1 MKSPDLIKKRFY
13 NMWNAGIAG
22 IGSYV
27 PERVLTNNDLEKM
40 VDTSDEWIRTR
51 TGISE
56 RHICS
61 ENMSTSDMA
70 VEAAAMALKDA
81 AVDAADVDMIIVASV
96 TPDMP
101 FPATACLV
109 QDRLGAVNASAF
121 DLEAGCSGFIYALT
135 VGSQFIISGA
145 YRNVLV
151 IGADALSKV
160 TNWED
165 RSTCV
170 LFGDGA
176 GAALLQRVPSGYGLL
191 SFKLGAVGSGGEYL
205 KIPAGGSKLPAS
217 ADTVAERGHF
227 IKMEGNEVF
236 KFAVRIMGEAALTV
250 VEEAGLTTD
259 DIDCLIPHQANIRII
274 DAAARRLGLP
284 QEKVFI
290 NVQRYGNTSA
300 ASIPLALKEAVDS
313 GKVVPGSIIIMVGF
327 GAGLTW
333 GAVALRWKE

>member
-1 MKSPDLIKKRFY
+1 
-13 NMWNAGIAG
+13 
-22 IGSYV
+22 
-27 PERVLTNNDLEKM
+27 
-40 VDTSDEWIRTR
+40 
-51 TGISE
+51 
-56 RHICS
+56 
-61 ENMSTSDMA
+61 
-70 VEAAAMALKDA
+70 
-81 AVDAADVDMIIVASV
+81 
-96 TPDMP
+96 MP

-160 TNWED
+160 TDWED

-217 ADTVAERGHF
+217 ADTVAGRDHF

-250 VEEAGLTTD
+250 VEEAGLTTN

-274 DAAARRLGLP
+274 DAAARRLGLS

-313 GKVVPGSIIIMVGF
+313 GRVAPGSIIIMVGF

>member
-1 MKSPDLIKKRFY
+1 M
-13 NMWNAGIAG
+13 MWNAGIAG
-22 IGSYV
+22 IGSYA
-27 PERVLTNNDLEKM
+27 PERVLTNSDLEKM

-56 RHICS
+56 RHICDAD
-61 ENMSTSDMA
+61 MATSDMA
-70 VEAAAMALKDA
+70 VKAAAAALEDA
-81 AVDAADVDMIIVASV
+81 GVEAADVDMIIVATV

-101 FPATACLV
+101 FPATACIV
-109 QDRLGAVNASAF
+109 QDRLGAGKAAAF
-121 DLEAGCSGFIYALT
+121 DLQAGCSGFIYALT
-135 VGSQFIISGA
+135 VGSQYIISGA

-151 IGADALSKV
+151 IGADALTKV
-160 TNWED
+160 TDWED
-165 RSTCV
+165 RGTCV

-176 GAALLQRVPSGYGLL
+176 GAALLHRVPSGSGLL
-191 SFKLGAVGSGGEYL
+191 SFKLGAVGSGADYL
-205 KIPAGGSKLPAS
+205 KIPAGGSRLPAS

-227 IKMEGNEVF
+227 IKMEGNEVY
-236 KFAVRIMGEAALTV
+236 KFAVRIMGEAALMS
-250 VEEAGLTTD
+250 VEEAGLTTE

-284 QEKVFI
+284 PEKVFI

-313 GKVVPGSIIIMVGF
+313 GKVGPGSVVVMVGF

-333 GAVALRWKE
+333 GAVTLRWKE

>member
-1 MKSPDLIKKRFY
+1 
-13 NMWNAGIAG
+13 
-22 IGSYV
+22 
-27 PERVLTNNDLEKM
+27 
-40 VDTSDEWIRTR
+40 
-51 TGISE
+51 
-56 RHICS
+56 
-61 ENMSTSDMA
+61 MSTSDMA

-109 QDRLGAVNASAF
+109 QNRLGAVNASAF

-135 VGSQFIISGA
+135 VGSQFIISGV

>member
-1 MKSPDLIKKRFY
+1 
-13 NMWNAGIAG
+13 MWNAGIAG
-22 IGSYV
+22 IGSYA
-27 PERVLTNNDLEKM
+27 PERVLTNSDLEKM

-56 RHICS
+56 RHICDAD
-61 ENMSTSDMA
+61 MATSDMA
-70 VEAAAMALKDA
+70 VKAAAAALEDA
-81 AVDAADVDMIIVASV
+81 GVEAADVDMIIVATV

-101 FPATACLV
+101 FPATACIV
-109 QDRLGAVNASAF
+109 QDRLGAGKAAAF
-121 DLEAGCSGFIYALT
+121 DLQAGCSGFIYALT
-135 VGSQFIISGA
+135 VGSQYIISGA

-151 IGADALSKV
+151 IGADALTKV
-160 TNWED
+160 TDWED
-165 RSTCV
+165 RGTCV

-176 GAALLQRVPSGYGLL
+176 GAALLHRVPSGSGLL
-191 SFKLGAVGSGGEYL
+191 SFKLGAVGSGADYL
-205 KIPAGGSKLPAS
+205 KIPAGGSRLPAS

-227 IKMEGNEVF
+227 IKMEGNEVY
-236 KFAVRIMGEAALTV
+236 KFAVRIMGEAALMS
-250 VEEAGLTTD
+250 VEEAGLTTE

-284 QEKVFI
+284 PEKVFI

-313 GKVVPGSIIIMVGF
+313 GKVGPGSVVVMVGF

-333 GAVALRWKE
+333 GAVTLRWKE